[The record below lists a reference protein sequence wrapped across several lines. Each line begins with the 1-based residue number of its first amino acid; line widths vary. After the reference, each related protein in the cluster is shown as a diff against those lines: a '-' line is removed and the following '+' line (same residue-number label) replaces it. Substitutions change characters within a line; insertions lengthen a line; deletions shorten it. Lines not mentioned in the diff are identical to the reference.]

1 MKNNKY
7 TEAIEGALKSL
18 KDIST
23 TEAIIGN
30 PILTPSGSTVIPI
43 SKVTVGLVSGKGEY
57 GEVKIFSRNKNYP
70 NSNASGGV
78 ASVVPI
84 GFLIEEK
91 SKIKYL
97 SCPKD
102 YIDKTLETLSGLL
115 NDKK

>member
-1 MKNNKY
+1 MKSNKY
-7 TEAIEGALKSL
+7 TEALEGALKGL

-30 PILTPSGSTVIPI
+30 PILTPSGSTVIPV
-43 SKVTVGLVSGKGEY
+43 SKVTVGLIGGKGEY

-70 NSNASGGV
+70 NSNAAGGI

-97 SCPKD
+97 ACPKD
-102 YIDKTLETLSGLL
+102 YMDKTIEALTGLL